1 MELSRREK
9 VLLQLLLA
17 QKEFKPAVFFQE
29 KLYVSLKTVYT
40 DLANLEEKVNIY
52 GLTVSRLP
60 RKGVKL
66 EGSPEAREKAYQLI
80 VTEKTTVDEYSPEY
94 RKLFLFANY
103 FFAKKPMHYQEFA
116 DYFYVSYQSIKK
128 DVDEIFAFCRT
139 KNVDV
144 VMTTKGLKL
153 EAEESVQQATFKS
166 FLEKYTD
173 SARLDHAAIQSLF
186 EPKIV
191 ALTATLISELSLT
204 LGRQLNSY
212 FVESLTVSLEIFLSR
227 ICLGIHLEQQE
238 NLVFE
243 KIKQMKLYMV
253 GVSFSE
259 RIERELTVSLVDT
272 DIQYL
277 CSLLL
282 AHGIEPYMQIT
293 EKREANV
300 IQVTEEMI
308 VKMSRLL
315 DTDLTQDH
323 LLLQALLSHIVPMI
337 HRLQNG
343 MLVKNPL
350 LKLIKKQYSTMF
362 TLTKYAIGALEKSFA
377 LSLTEDEVSFLTIHF
392 QLAFEKIKVTKHV
405 LIVCNYGLATSELI
419 FNRIKQTISATTVLE
434 IISKEKLAST
444 SLESVDLIISTV
456 PLEAVSPPVLYVS
469 PLPSTEEIA
478 MISAN
483 LSNINENEK
492 KFHSAK
498 YQSSKLL
505 QKYLDPA
512 FLYINQPFGTKK
524 EVLDFL
530 AESYLN
536 HHLVTTD
543 FKQSLYA
550 REELGSTGLKTGV
563 AIPHADPQTV
573 KTTKLTFVTLP
584 KAIKWGDTE
593 VQLVVLLAIAE
604 ENMSEAKELIASI
617 YDLFNSPEEIRWVV
631 SSKNREE
638 LYRKLVKG
646 GNPDVF

>member
-9 VLLQLLLA
+9 MLLQLLLA
-17 QKEFKPAVFFQE
+17 QKDFKPAAFFQE

-40 DLANLEEKVNIY
+40 DLASLEEKISSD
-52 GLTVSRLP
+52 GLTISRLP

-66 EGSPEAREKAYQLI
+66 EGGQQAREKASKRI
-80 VTEKTTVDEYSPEY
+80 VTHEKKMDEYAPDY
-94 RKLFLFANY
+94 RKLFIFANY
-103 FFAKKPMHYQEFA
+103 FFSKKPMHYQAFA

-128 DVDEIFAFCRT
+128 DVDEIFAFCRK
-139 KNVDV
+139 KNVAV
-144 VMTTKGLKL
+144 GMTANGLKFN
-153 EAEESVQQATFKS
+153 EAESVQQSTFKA

-173 SARLDHAAIQSLF
+173 SARLDHSAIQSLF
-186 EPKIV
+186 EPRIV
-191 ALTATLISELSLT
+191 ELTTALISEISLT

-227 ICLGIHLEQQE
+227 ICLGSHLEQQE
-238 NLVFE
+238 ELVFE

-253 GVSFSE
+253 GISFSE
-259 RIERELTVSLVDT
+259 RIERELAVLLTDT
-272 DIQYL
+272 DIHYL

-293 EKREANV
+293 EKRAANV
-300 IQVTEEMI
+300 IAATEDMI
-308 VKMSRLL
+308 EKMSRLL

-362 TLTKYAIGALEKSFA
+362 TLTKYAIGDLEKNFA
-377 LSLTEDEVSFLTIHF
+377 LFLTEDEVSFLTIHF
-392 QLAFEKIKVTKHV
+392 QLAFEKVKVTKHV
-405 LIVCNYGLATSELI
+405 LIVCSSGLATSELI
-419 FNRIKQTISATTVLE
+419 FNRIKRTISAATVLE
-434 IISKEKLAST
+434 IISGDKLAST
-444 SLESVDLIISTV
+444 SLEMVDLIISTV
-456 PLEAVSPPVLYVS
+456 PIEEVTPPVLYVS
-469 PLPSTEEIA
+469 PLPTTEEIA

-483 LSNINENEK
+483 LSNIDENEK

-512 FLYINQPFGTKK
+512 FLYIKQPFGSKG

-604 ENMSEAKELIASI
+604 KNMSEAKELIASI

-638 LYRKLVKG
+638 LYRKLVRG
-646 GNPDVF
+646 GTQDVF

>member
-40 DLANLEEKVNIY
+40 DLANLEEKINTY

-128 DVDEIFAFCRT
+128 DVDEIFTFCRT

-259 RIERELTVSLVDT
+259 RIEKELAVSLVDT

-631 SSKNREE
+631 SSKSREE

>member
-128 DVDEIFAFCRT
+128 DVDEIFTFCRT

-259 RIERELTVSLVDT
+259 RIEKELAVSLVDT

-530 AESYLN
+530 AQSYLN

>member
-40 DLANLEEKVNIY
+40 DLANLEEKINTY

-66 EGSPEAREKAYQLI
+66 EGSPEAREKAYQII

-259 RIERELTVSLVDT
+259 RIEKELAVSLVDT